1 MEDTID
7 IAKQYASIKHQ
18 IPNDA
23 THLVMTL
30 PSRKNAGMW
39 RVKDG
44 MFIAEA
50 ADKMVVFGENP
61 NKRESRLFIA
71 HEFAKQYLVDVV
83 AADDAEDGVPVIFE
97 HNQEKANMI
106 VLPGGE
112 ASLVVNG
119 AVPNVR
125 KFN

>member
-7 IAKQYASIKHQ
+7 IARQYANVKDQ
-18 IPNDA
+18 IPDTA
-23 THLVMTL
+23 THIVMTL
-30 PSRKNAGMW
+30 PSRLNAGMW
-39 RVKDG
+39 RAKDG

-71 HEFAKQYLVDVV
+71 HEFAKRYLVDVV
-83 AADDAEDGVPVIFE
+83 AAEDAEDGVPVIFE
-97 HNQEKANMI
+97 HNQEAANII

-125 KFN
+125 RFN